1 MTLRHFKLPGG
12 TDFAIPVDWWDAAGM
27 EEFRCTSESYYFVH
41 SPEITLIAINQF
53 VPPPLSGRPH
63 LDHNGFDRCTMVWVL
78 QGIAAN
84 STIDPVEISAKPRGA
99 YRWLTRGYH
108 RFYASAAAGFS
119 HIPTVLG
126 WIPDPET

>member
-84 STIDPVEISAKPRGA
+84 STIDPGSVQN
-99 YRWLTRGYH
+99 L
-108 RFYASAAAGFS
+108 S
-119 HIPTVLG
+119 HI
-126 WIPDPET
+126 